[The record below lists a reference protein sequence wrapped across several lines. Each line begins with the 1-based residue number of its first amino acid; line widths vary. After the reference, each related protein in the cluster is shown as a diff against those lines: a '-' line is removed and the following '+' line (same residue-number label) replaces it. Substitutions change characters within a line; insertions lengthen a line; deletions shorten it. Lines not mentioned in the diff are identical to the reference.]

1 MTSANKI
8 NDKLDTILKLRA
20 DIKKMLNELDPSTEL
35 VNPDTGDKMLR
46 DDAIKVAEDVINKV
60 ENDINEITN
69 NGQNVKN
76 IFNNQVYVND
86 LMQDKQITKEL
97 DSNNKIT

>member
-35 VNPDTGDKMLR
+35 VNPDT
-46 DDAIKVAEDVINKV
+46 DAIKVAEDVINKV

-76 IFNNQVYVND
+76 IFNNQFYVND

>member
-20 DIKKMLNELDPSTEL
+20 DIKKMLNELELSTEL

-60 ENDINEITN
+60 QNDINEITN

-76 IFNNQVYVND
+76 IFNNQFYVND

>member
-20 DIKKMLNELDPSTEL
+20 DIKKMLNELDSSTEL

-60 ENDINEITN
+60 QNDINEITN
-69 NGQNVKN
+69 NGKNIKN
-76 IFNNQVYVND
+76 IFNNQFYVND

-97 DSNNKIT
+97 DSNNNLT

>member
-20 DIKKMLNELDPSTEL
+20 DIEKMLNELEPSTEL

-60 ENDINEITN
+60 QNDINEITN

-76 IFNNQVYVND
+76 IFNNQFYVND
-86 LMQDKQITKEL
+86 FMQDKQITKEL